1 MRPQSAVHGQNVES
15 NPNVCLNISSAPSE
29 PGLLS
34 TPRPA
39 TAGLPTSRSN
49 VSTHSTTQLRSAGSA
64 HTDGLS
70 YFDNFNKNEL
80 RELIAE
86 SRASWLLSSDF
97 RGQAGLPFGLIS
109 NMNLS
114 QTEHLTLLFPKQKDV
129 EDLEYRELHQIV
141 RELTT
146 GIFAMSQMPCL
157 FLEPNFD
164 FSSSCQM
171 PMAYKDTRVG
181 QVLLDVDYAMKSLW
195 HGVTV
200 PKNKRLKLS
209 EKWRTLLDINSATGE
224 MNKEKNPYTEFSN
237 AGQEDITENPC
248 YQNIYQE
255 LNNIDP
261 NDATATNENMFVN
274 KYLEYVRCVMSM
286 HMSSARCCSSE
297 NVVLC
302 NVDYDIS
309 TAVSLYDD
317 DHIPPADTQR
327 LRRRLRHHIKV
338 IEKGLL
344 ADPSTRRNIAL
355 LKFIAATSIVLV
367 ALRKRLMKVPKIES
381 LLHPLQCDDLRTESE
396 FPPVA
401 FNLNKSNPCRT
412 FTVDKDGNSKLL
424 THMHGELQFDSDT
437 AAVKEMKDE
446 KWCNITHKVSVEHLQ
461 TILNNQLKLEYDVP
475 VTLFENTKHYVI
487 NIPLT
492 TYYPTSPPIPQ
503 WLHVRYQQLS
513 SLCSKKLVMN
523 DIQLAELLKQVFGFR
538 KALAHKSIEAKMRLC
553 ACRGL
558 VAAFVTLMK
567 KVASTCL
574 FAPDVQG
581 MTLLHYCCAHNKSSI
596 LSVLLNQKPNLN
608 TRRTEVNQQTTQ
620 SEDKTELLLT
630 ERSGVTA
637 LHISARCGSLTCVNA
652 LLDSRANPMLTDSK
666 GWSAVHHAAAFD
678 QTAILRCILRRYPSL
693 LEQPAT
699 GGDNSTPL
707 LVAASYG
714 SLNALKFLI
723 KLGASLMASDIS
735 GNGLIQRIILN
746 FHSDVLLYC
755 IEITQDGS
763 MLENNTEN
771 SFKVWDVMIDMLKS
785 SIDQQNAALR
795 CMEIILHQCPLY
807 WKELQSAG
815 VIPPLVAVLSSPTK
829 IPISSLHGGSSPL
842 QSLACSVIC
851 LMSEHKVVQEE
862 ICNTEAIPVLISL
875 LKTPKSTSRTTM
887 KGEELINQRY
897 ELQSRSSVVLCDLA
911 QLDNIAARI
920 SDCGGIPPLVD
931 LLQTDVVDVVVN
943 SILAIAA
950 LCRGD
955 ISECGEIQNQIVK
968 YGAALL
974 LVRFLTVRNDA
985 LQISASDAIAA
996 LCKGNKNIQNEF
1008 VELGV
1013 LSCLVTIVKGHCI
1026 PAQMKSALAID
1037 CITYENPHAQY
1048 TANLEKAPHALC
1060 RLFHIWSD
1068 SVKECGAS
1076 ALWSLAGC
1084 HLQNQK
1090 ETALLIGTKQL
1101 IEMLISKSETLQ
1113 YLGCLGV
1120 GAISKNSKSGQIMLA
1135 NDGTIPPLVRLLRR
1149 DCTSRKVV
1157 MAAMLAINNLCVGIA
1172 RLNNTRL
1179 QELLAEENLIDI
1191 IMDKIWQTSQDETIQ
1206 VDLLFCLASVVT
1218 GCTKNEVILNKNG
1231 GFGFEILLELL
1242 HSPHLEVQH
1251 KVMSALATFSFN
1263 RIYQQQKILKCGG
1276 IPFYIFN
1283 ALLESHNVAIKSAAA
1298 FQLVILARVVT
1309 MTTVVDASAKGII
1322 ELVKLLDSAD
1332 DNVIILAAEYI
1343 ASLAHT
1349 RAGVPDAIVQLGTVP
1364 KLVKNLES
1372 ANQQLRQ
1379 AASQALGYLSF
1390 NRTASRELMA
1400 ACRGT
1405 DGVYESL
1412 INNIG
1417 PDGVVAD
1424 EFVAEFKC
1432 QSAIGLPI
1440 QKPHKHCA

>member
-1 MRPQSAVHGQNVES
+1 MRPQSAVHEQNIES
-15 NPNVCLNISSAPSE
+15 NPNVCLNLSSAPAE
-29 PGLLS
+29 PGLQS

-39 TAGLPTSRSN
+39 TAGLLTSRSN
-49 VSTHSTTQLRSAGSA
+49 VSTHSTSQLRSAGSA

-114 QTEHLTLLFPKQKDV
+114 HTEHLTLLFPKPKDV

-157 FLEPNFD
+157 SLEPSFD

-181 QVLLDVDYAMKSLW
+181 QILLDVDYAMKSLW

-200 PKNKRLKLS
+200 PKSKRLKLS

-237 AGQEDITENPC
+237 AE
-248 YQNIYQE
+248 
-255 LNNIDP
+255 
-261 NDATATNENMFVN
+261 F
-274 KYLEYVRCVMSM
+274 VRCVMSM

-297 NVVLC
+297 NVVVC
-302 NVDYDIS
+302 NIDYDIS

-367 ALRKRLMKVPKIES
+367 ALRKRLMKVPKTDS

-396 FPPVA
+396 FPPFA

-437 AAVKEMKDE
+437 AAVKEIKDE
-446 KWCNITHKVSVEHLQ
+446 QWCNITHKESVEHLQ

-503 WLHVRYQQLS
+503 WLHARYQQLS
-513 SLCSKKLVMN
+513 SLCSKKLIMN

-620 SEDKTELLLT
+620 PEDKTKLLLT

-735 GNGLIQRIILN
+735 GNGLIQRVILN

-755 IEITQDGS
+755 IELTQDGS

-771 SFKVWDVMIDMLKS
+771 IFKVWDVMIDMLKS
-785 SIDQQNAALR
+785 SIIEQNAALR

-807 WKELQSAG
+807 WKELQLAG

-829 IPISSLHGGSSPL
+829 IPISSLHGGSSSL

-862 ICNTEAIPVLISL
+862 ICNNKAIPVLVSL
-875 LKTPKSTSRTTM
+875 LKTPKSTSHTAI

-974 LVRFLTVRNDA
+974 LVGFLTVRNDA

-996 LCKGNKNIQNEF
+996 LCKGNNNIQNKF

-1013 LSCLVTIVKGHCI
+1013 LPCLVTIVKGHCI

-1037 CITYENPHAQY
+1037 CITHENPHAQY

-1068 SVKECGAS
+1068 SVKECGAN

-1090 ETALLIGTKQL
+1090 EISLLIGTKQL

-1120 GAISKNSKSGQIMLA
+1120 GAISKKSKSGQIMLA

-1157 MAAMLAINNLCVGIA
+1157 MAAMMAINNLCVGIA
-1172 RLNNTRL
+1172 CLNNTRL
-1179 QELLAEENLIDI
+1179 QELLAEENLIDLLI
-1191 IMDKIWQTSQDETIQ
+1191 DKIWQTSQDETIQ

-1218 GCTKNEVILNKNG
+1218 GCTNNEVILNKNG

-1283 ALLESHNVAIKSAAA
+1283 ALLESHNIAIKSAAA

-1322 ELVKLLDSAD
+1322 ELVKLLDSDD
-1332 DNVIILAAEYI
+1332 DNVTILAAEYI

-1364 KLVKNLES
+1364 KLVKKLKS

-1405 DGVYESL
+1405 DGVYDSL

-1440 QKPHKHCA
+1440 LKAHKHPA